1 MVANQKR
8 LADHR
13 ERRTTNKTMIKITKI
28 ASKFKLIC
36 PCCREP
42 VLIQIEKYDDGK
54 KIVSLIHKDE
64 NIELFDLS
72 EFGLEFGIREGGGE
86 DG

>member
-1 MVANQKR
+1 M
-8 LADHR
+8 
-13 ERRTTNKTMIKITKI
+13 KTIKI
-28 ASKFKLIC
+28 ASSFNLVC

-54 KIVSLIHKDE
+54 KIVSVIHKDE

-72 EFGLEFGIREGGGE
+72 EFGLEFGVQTGGE
-86 DG
+86 KCER